1 MVPDVIASIYKIFHY
16 TLKKTKNEESKIKE
30 ATVLNFVHSLMP
42 EYFLNLL
49 FWHLFHLYFFDSL
62 VLMNINLPR

>member
-1 MVPDVIASIYKIFHY
+1 MVPDVIASVCKIFHY

-30 ATVLNFVHSLMP
+30 VTVLNFIHSLVP

-49 FWHLFHLYFFDSL
+49 FWHLFHLYFSDSL